1 MTKNIIRKFI
11 EIFIIFGSLLILFYT
26 ILDLKTQVK
35 QVDIL
40 QFKLDSVTVRADILY
55 DRKFSLEVEN
65 ATYSSALER
74 LRKNDLK
81 AAEKFE
87 KYMRNEIK

>member
-11 EIFIIFGSLLILFYT
+11 EAFIVFGSLLILFYT
-26 ILDLKTQVK
+26 IIDLKTQVK
-35 QVDIL
+35 QIDVL
-40 QFKLDSVTVRADILY
+40 QFKLDSVIVRADVLH

-65 ATYSSALER
+65 ATYNGALER
-74 LRKNDLK
+74 LRKNDPK
-81 AAEKFE
+81 AAEKFV

>member
-11 EIFIIFGSLLILFYT
+11 EASIVFGSLLILFYT
-26 ILDLKTQVK
+26 IIDLKTQVK
-35 QVDIL
+35 QIDVL
-40 QFKLDSVTVRADILY
+40 QFKLDSVIVRADVLH

-65 ATYSSALER
+65 ATYNGALER
-74 LRKNDLK
+74 LRKNDPK
-81 AAEKFE
+81 AAEKFV